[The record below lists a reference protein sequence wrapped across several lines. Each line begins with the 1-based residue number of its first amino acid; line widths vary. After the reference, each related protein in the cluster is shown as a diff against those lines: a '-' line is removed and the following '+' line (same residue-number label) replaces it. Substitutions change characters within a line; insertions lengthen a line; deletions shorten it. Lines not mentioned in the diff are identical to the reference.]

1 MLNRTL
7 SPAYQQVNDINFIA
21 PENKQLSNGIEV
33 YTFNAGQ
40 KELVR
45 VEFIFDNVNWDAS
58 KPLQAVTVNSL
69 INNGTAK
76 LSAKEIAE
84 QVDYYGAFLQTEYG
98 ADHITITL
106 YSLSKHLS
114 SVLPLVKAILSESNF
129 PQQELDIFIQNQK
142 QKLQVNLQKN
152 DFLARKA
159 FAHALFGDTAYG
171 SDISMADY
179 DSLKRDDLIS
189 YYQAAFK
196 PENCIIIAAGKFETK
211 EFALLDEFFGKD
223 WANSSPSALNKFSYL
238 PKSATKISIE
248 KPDSVQSAIR
258 MGKLV
263 INRSHLDFPSF
274 QILNT
279 VLGGYFGSRLM
290 ANIRE
295 DKGYTY
301 GIGSGAASL
310 KHAGYFFIA
319 TEVGADVCENAL
331 AEIYKEIEILR
342 SEKVS
347 DEELEL
353 VRNYM
358 LGSLLGSL
366 ENIFS
371 HADKFKNLHFS
382 NLGYDYY
389 SNYIHTVKNITAEKI
404 QQIAQVYLD
413 PTSFVEVVVGK
424 TITENI

>member
-1 MLNRTL
+1 MLNRAL
-7 SPAYQQVNDINFIA
+7 SPAYKQVNDINFIT
-21 PENKQLSNGIEV
+21 PENKQLSNGIDV

-45 VEFIFDNVNWDAS
+45 VEFIFDNINWNAS

-69 INNGTAK
+69 INNGTTK

-114 SVLPLVKAILSESNF
+114 SVLPILKAILSESNF

-152 DFLARKA
+152 DFLARKT
-159 FAHALFGDTAYG
+159 FANAIFGDTAYG
-171 SDISMADY
+171 SDISMTDY
-179 DSLKRDDLIS
+179 DQLKRNDLIS
-189 YYQAAFK
+189 YFQAAFK
-196 PENCIIIAAGKFETK
+196 PENCIIIAAGKFELK

-223 WANSSPSALNKFSYL
+223 WGNSSPSVLNKFAFL
-238 PKSATKISIE
+238 PTAGSKIRID
-248 KPDSVQSAIR
+248 KPESVQNAIR
-258 MGKLV
+258 MGKLA
-263 INRSHLDFPSF
+263 INRSNDDFPAF
-274 QILNT
+274 QVLNT

-301 GIGSGAASL
+301 GIGSGVASL

-331 AEIYKEIEILR
+331 AEIYKEIEALR
-342 SEKVS
+342 TEKVS
-347 DEELEL
+347 DEELDL

-382 NLGYDYY
+382 KLGYDYY
-389 SNYIHTVKNITAEKI
+389 RKYINTVKNISPNEI
-404 QQIAQVYLD
+404 QHMAQKYLD
-413 PTSFVEVVVGK
+413 PANFVEVVVGK
-424 TITENI
+424 IKQA

>member
-7 SPAYQQVNDINFIA
+7 APAYNQVNDINFIA
-21 PENKQLSNGIEV
+21 PAYKQLNNGVKV

-45 VEFIFDNVNWDAS
+45 IEFIFDNVNWDQN

-84 QVDYYGAFLQTEYG
+84 QVDYYGAFLQTDYG
-98 ADHITITL
+98 ADHITVTL
-106 YSLSKHLS
+106 YSLSKHLP
-114 SVLPLVKAILSESNF
+114 SVLPIIKAILTESSF
-129 PQQELDIFIQNQK
+129 PQHELDIFIQNQK

-152 DFLARKA
+152 DFLARKT
-159 FAHALFGDTAYG
+159 FAHAVFGDTAYG

-179 DSLKRDDLIS
+179 DALKREDLVD
-189 YYQAAFK
+189 YYHAAFK
-196 PENCIIIAAGKFETK
+196 PENCIIIAAGKFEDK
-211 EFALLDEFFGKD
+211 EFALLDQFFGNE
-223 WANSSPSALNKFSYL
+223 WANQLTSKLNAFSYL
-238 PKSATKISIE
+238 PTVGDKLAIE
-248 KPDSVQSAIR
+248 KPEAVQSAIR
-258 MGKLV
+258 MGKLL
-263 INRSHLDFPSF
+263 INRSNPDFPAF
-274 QILNT
+274 QVLNT
-279 VLGGYFGSRLM
+279 LLGGYFGSRLM

-301 GIGSGAASL
+301 GIGSGIASL

-319 TEVGADVCENAL
+319 TEVGADVCGNAL
-331 AEIYKEIEILR
+331 IEIYKEIELLR
-342 SEKVS
+342 TEKVS

-371 HADKFKNLHFS
+371 HADKFKNLYFS

-389 SNYIHTVKNITAEKI
+389 TKYIDTVKHIEADQL
-404 QQIAQVYLD
+404 QQIAQQYLA
-413 PTSFVEVVVGK
+413 PSTFVEVVVGK
-424 TITENI
+424 TKAI